1 MTRYRRSTGRL
12 YGRHSVTV
20 DELLCELE
28 QLDPDPEM
36 PVAVDG
42 ITDVELSIVYTA
54 AGEYLNIGRKAE
66 EGWP

>member
-1 MTRYRRSTGRL
+1 M
-12 YGRHSVTV
+12 TV

-36 PVAVDG
+36 QVAVDG